1 MVFWQMQ
8 FEIRYVS
15 SAMGRI
21 TFDFM
26 CLKLTLILLL
36 LSEHK
41 ILLAHSLTYIVILNT
56 SLKYHASLILKLQ
69 FVLNYY
75 CINIIWNTRLNIFNP
90 YFSHTNLYKTIMPIL
105 KLKDSGNTMVLT
117 VKKIITSWPYAFE
130 GEQNKTVI

>member
-56 SLKYHASLILKLQ
+56 SLK
-69 FVLNYY
+69 
-75 CINIIWNTRLNIFNP
+75 
-90 YFSHTNLYKTIMPIL
+90 
-105 KLKDSGNTMVLT
+105 
-117 VKKIITSWPYAFE
+117 
-130 GEQNKTVI
+130 